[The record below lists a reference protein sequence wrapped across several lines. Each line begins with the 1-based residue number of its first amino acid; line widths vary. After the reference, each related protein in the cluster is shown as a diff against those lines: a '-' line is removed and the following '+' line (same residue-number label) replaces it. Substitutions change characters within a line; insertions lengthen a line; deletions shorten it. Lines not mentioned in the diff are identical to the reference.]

1 MNTNLNKQDLSVA
14 WQQLVELMQWI
25 NHGRIFD
32 LTVRDG
38 QPVMDPPPRVVRE
51 IKFGGD
57 NGPRTEGTKSDFKL
71 KAQVRDFFEH
81 LEALGNGVIQCI
93 EIQRGL
99 PFRMTVEE
107 VRA

>member
-1 MNTNLNKQDLSVA
+1 MADRKSSISPS
-14 WQQLVELMQWI
+14 QQKLLTEMQRI
-25 NHGRIFD
+25 NYGRILG
-32 LTVRDG
+32 LTVRNG
-38 QPVMDPPPRVVRE
+38 QPVMDPPPRIVRE

-57 NGPRTEGTKSDFKL
+57 NGPRPESLKGDFAL
-71 KAQVRDFFEH
+71 KAQVRDLFAQ
-81 LEALGNGVIQCI
+81 LEALGDSVITSI